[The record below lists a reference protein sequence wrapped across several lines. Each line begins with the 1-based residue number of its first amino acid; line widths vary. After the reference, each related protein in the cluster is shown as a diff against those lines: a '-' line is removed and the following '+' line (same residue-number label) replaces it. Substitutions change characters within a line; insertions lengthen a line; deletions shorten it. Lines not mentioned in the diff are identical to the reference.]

1 MFEKYYNEYFEK
13 DLIVIPLRGKIPVLK
28 NWSLFAK
35 TRPSELL
42 LDSWEN
48 KYKRFNIGLI
58 CGELSGVIAI
68 DIDKEEAL
76 KKVPLSPVTKKGKKG
91 ETRFFRYNGEVN
103 FKRHDLGIELLSNG
117 NQTVLPP
124 SIHPETKEAYVWN
137 GQFDLLSFD
146 IEDLPILDPDWLR
159 EIGMIPVDKQVS
171 SGRHNR
177 LIEICSAMFARGEDP
192 TAIANEL
199 IRYDEENHSPAY
211 FTDDSEAHGGKGF
224 NSALK
229 MIASVSETITRRGGD
244 VSPKKFEIVF
254 GEKEVEK
261 AIEENEKKEQMKEVI
276 YPEPPGMI
284 KEIQDHIL
292 SISHKPRDKFALAGA
307 LGLIGTLLSNKVK
320 FHESTPN
327 LYQLLIAESGEGK
340 DVPLKAPKE
349 LLIEAGLLQYVGL
362 ESYRG
367 DKSVVKK
374 FESQR
379 ERVDTLDEVSK
390 LFRSINSKSNTFQSN
405 IAETLTEI
413 WNSSS
418 KLFMGHTTAEGTT
431 GMVFKPCLSIMGATT
446 PNSFSETFSSSNL
459 MQGFGGRFVYIFDDR
474 RVKLKRVRRKK
485 SPENVL
491 DFIEYW
497 GTRNV
502 EIENVDIS
510 KTATFHLDLSQKNP
524 QTVQLK
530 DLECPEPIDLPIQEE
545 AEKLLDKASQYFDE
559 YRYHCEEMIIPI
571 VLRAYQQIEKIMIIS
586 AIATAWEEKGVINP
600 APMIKASD
608 VQFAWEYVEATIKST
623 AIFFGRNLIQ
633 SSFQRDA
640 QKVLKVL
647 RGFPKGLS
655 KKDLTYKLRNSFK
668 ANQLYNKRD
677 GIITSLCEDGRLK
690 EFKVKPDEGKGG
702 TGTTL
707 FVLNKDLD
715 N

>member
-1 MFEKYYNEYFEK
+1 MFGNIYIEYIEKN
-13 DLIVIPLRGKIPVLK
+13 LIVIPLNGKVPVIK
-28 NWSLFAK
+28 NWSMFSK
-35 TRPSELL
+35 TPPSELL
-42 LDSWEN
+42 LDSWER
-48 KYKRFNIGLI
+48 KYPRHNIGLLT
-58 CGELSGVIAI
+58 GELSGVIAI

-124 SIHPETKEAYVWN
+124 SIHPETKEPYIWN
-137 GQFDLLSFD
+137 GHKTLLD
-146 IEDLPILDPDWLR
+146 IDIDELPILDEAWTR
-159 EIGMIPVDKQVS
+159 EIGMIPVNREVS

-192 TAIANEL
+192 TSIAEEL
-199 IRYDEENHSPAY
+199 IRYDEENHSPPY
-211 FTDDSEAHGGKGF
+211 FQDESEAHGGKGF

-229 MIASVSETITRRGGD
+229 MIASVSQTITQRGGD

-254 GEKEVEK
+254 GEQEVEK
-261 AIEENEKKEQMKEVI
+261 IIEDNEKKENMKEVLF
-276 YPEPPGMI
+276 PEPPGMI

-292 SISHKPRDKFALAGA
+292 SISHKPRTKFALAGA
-307 LGLIGTLLSNKVK
+307 LGLIGTLLSNKVR

-327 LYQLLIAESGEGK
+327 LFQLLIADSGEGK

-349 LLIEAGLLQYVGL
+349 MMIEAGLLQYVGL

-374 FESQR
+374 FETQR

-390 LFRSINSKSNTFQSN
+390 LFRSINSKNNTFQSN
-405 IAETLTEI
+405 IAETITEI

-418 KLFMGHTTAEGTT
+418 KLFMGHTTSEGTT

-474 RVKLKRVRRKK
+474 RVKLKRVRRKS
-485 SPENVL
+485 SPDNVL

-497 GTRNV
+497 GTRKV
-502 EIENVDIS
+502 EIESVDIS
-510 KTATFHLDLSQKNP
+510 KTATFHLDLSQRNP

-530 DLECPEPIDLPIQEE
+530 DLDCPSPLDLPIQEA

-559 YRYHCEEMIIPI
+559 YRYHCEEMIVPI

-586 AIATAWEEKGVINP
+586 AVATAWSNKSEINP
-600 APMIKASD
+600 APVIKESD
-608 VQFAWEYVEATIKST
+608 VRFAWDYVEATIKST

-633 SSFQRDA
+633 SGFQRDA
-640 QKVLKVL
+640 QKVLRVL

-668 ANQLYNKRD
+668 SSQLYNKRD
-677 GIITSLCEDGRLK
+677 GIITSLLEDERIK
-690 EFKVKPDEGKGG
+690 EFKVKSDESAKRSSS
-702 TGTTL
+702 TL
-707 FVLNKDLD
+707 FIINKDLD